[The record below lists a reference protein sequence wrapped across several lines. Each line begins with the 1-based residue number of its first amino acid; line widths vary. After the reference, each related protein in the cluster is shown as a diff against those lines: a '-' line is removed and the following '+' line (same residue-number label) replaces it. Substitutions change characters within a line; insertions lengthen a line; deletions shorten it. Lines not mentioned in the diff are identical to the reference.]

1 MKDAVLE
8 SKKAVVSEIQEKMT
22 ASQSTVVVEYRGL
35 TVAEVTELR
44 RSLRAEGIEFKV
56 YKNSMSQRAAEAAGF
71 NELTEQLTGPNAIA
85 FSDDAVAPSRVLA
98 KFAKKH
104 DKLVLKGAIVEGK
117 VVGVD
122 TIKELSSLPNRDG
135 MLSVSY
141 THLDVYK
148 RQGQSDAFNNTWA
161 GVTEQVRAGV
171 KQNLPPVNVE
181 IDQNALVSAIGSAL
195 AEQGVAEEQIP
206 DLTQAIAG
214 KVGEQLNSQLGAA
227 QEMIAAGLGQAV
239 DAGVDT
245 MSSYGKQAAV
255 GTVDQIAQTVQ
266 DTMSAKVQDCLLY
279 TSISRPNSMAF
290 YMLGFILSVYLGLD
304 TIVIAVLGFIIAWF
318 YTQLQK
324 ENG

>member
-56 YKNSMSQRAAEAAGF
+56 YKNSMSQRAAEAAGL

-122 TIKELSSLPNRDG
+122 TIKELSSLPNREG
-135 MLSVSY
+135 MLSMLLSC
-141 THLDVYK
+141 L
-148 RQGQSDAFNNTWA
+148 QAP
-161 GVTEQVRAGV
+161 VRSFACAV
-171 KQNLPPVNVE
+171 KAVADKDGE
-181 IDQNALVSAIGSAL
+181 A
-195 AEQGVAEEQIP
+195 AE
-206 DLTQAIAG
+206 
-214 KVGEQLNSQLGAA
+214 
-227 QEMIAAGLGQAV
+227 
-239 DAGVDT
+239 
-245 MSSYGKQAAV
+245 
-255 GTVDQIAQTVQ
+255 
-266 DTMSAKVQDCLLY
+266 
-279 TSISRPNSMAF
+279 
-290 YMLGFILSVYLGLD
+290 
-304 TIVIAVLGFIIAWF
+304 
-318 YTQLQK
+318 
-324 ENG
+324 

>member
-71 NELTEQLTGPNAIA
+71 NALTEQLTGPNAIA

-135 MLSVSY
+135 MLSMLLSCLQAPVRSFACAVKAVA
-141 THLDVYK
+141 DK
-148 RQGQSDAFNNTWA
+148 DGQAA
-161 GVTEQVRAGV
+161 
-171 KQNLPPVNVE
+171 P
-181 IDQNALVSAIGSAL
+181 
-195 AEQGVAEEQIP
+195 AEE
-206 DLTQAIAG
+206 
-214 KVGEQLNSQLGAA
+214 AA
-227 QEMIAAGLGQAV
+227 AE
-239 DAGVDT
+239 
-245 MSSYGKQAAV
+245 
-255 GTVDQIAQTVQ
+255 
-266 DTMSAKVQDCLLY
+266 
-279 TSISRPNSMAF
+279 
-290 YMLGFILSVYLGLD
+290 
-304 TIVIAVLGFIIAWF
+304 
-318 YTQLQK
+318 
-324 ENG
+324 